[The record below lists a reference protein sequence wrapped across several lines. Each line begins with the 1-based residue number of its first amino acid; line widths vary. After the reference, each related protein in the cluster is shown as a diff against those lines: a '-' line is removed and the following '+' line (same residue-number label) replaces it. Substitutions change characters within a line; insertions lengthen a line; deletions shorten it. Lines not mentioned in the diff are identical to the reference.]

1 MPMRRPRPTTAGL
14 PAISHPIKADAATM
28 ALIDEL
34 NGWRNAGG
42 KLVRPGD
49 NLQAVIAQSIAGETI
64 VLLPGTHQRDLA
76 AVVDKAVRIVGLSAT
91 IMGPGT
97 LLDVTGAD
105 AEIIGL
111 RLVRTGRAAAQGAIR
126 LAGTGGRVW
135 GCTVESAAPAGI
147 RVEGDYCAVQDCKF
161 AASTAAVAGD
171 ADVYWAD
178 GATFGICCGSLWGR
192 TAGTF
197 ALDYRAIDQ
206 MTEAANGV
214 AAIINVR

>member
-1 MPMRRPRPTTAGL
+1 
-14 PAISHPIKADAATM
+14 M
-28 ALIDEL
+28 ALVDQL
-34 NGWRNAGG
+34 NAWRNAGG

-49 NLQAVIAQSIAGETI
+49 NLQAVIAHAVDGETI
-64 VLLPGTHQRDLA
+64 VLLPGTHQRDVA
-76 AVVDKAVRIVGLSAT
+76 AVVDRAIRLVGLSAT
-91 IMGPGT
+91 IEGPGT
-97 LLDVTGAD
+97 VLDLTGND
-105 AEIIGL
+105 AEVIGL
-111 RLVRTGRAAAQGAIR
+111 RVVRTDRAAAEGAIR
-126 LAGTGGRVW
+126 LAGTGCRVW
-135 GCTVESAAPAGI
+135 GCTVQSAATAGI

-161 AASTAAVAGD
+161 AASSVALAGD

-192 TAGTF
+192 MVGTF

>member
-1 MPMRRPRPTTAGL
+1 MPMRLPRPTTAGL
-14 PAISHPIKADAATM
+14 PAISHPVKADPPTM
-28 ALIDEL
+28 ALVDQL
-34 NGWRNAGG
+34 NAWRNAGG

-49 NLQAVIAQSIAGETI
+49 NLQAVIAQAVAGETI
-64 VLLPGTHQRDLA
+64 VLLPGTHQRDIA
-76 AVVDKAVRIVGLSAT
+76 AVVDRAVRLVGLSAT
-91 IMGPGT
+91 IEGPGT
-97 LLDVTGAD
+97 VLDVTGDD

-111 RLVRTGRAAAQGAIR
+111 RVVRTDRVAAEGAIR
-126 LAGTGGRVW
+126 LAGTGCRVW
-135 GCTVESAAPAGI
+135 GCTIQSAAPAGI

-161 AASTAAVAGD
+161 AADSLAVAGD

-178 GATFGICCGSLWGR
+178 GATFGICCGTLWAR
-192 TAGTF
+192 TAATF